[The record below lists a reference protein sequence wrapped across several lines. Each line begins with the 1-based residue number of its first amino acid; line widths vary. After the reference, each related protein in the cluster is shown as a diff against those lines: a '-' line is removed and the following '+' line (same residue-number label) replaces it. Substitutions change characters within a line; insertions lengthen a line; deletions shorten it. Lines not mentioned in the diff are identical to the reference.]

1 MGTIASQITSFTI
14 VYSIVYSDADHRK
27 HQSSASLAF
36 VCGIHRGPVNSPHKW
51 PVTRKMFP
59 FDDVVISWSFA
70 NNMIQSGTVLLIS
83 QLSCPNLA
91 GNSSVNT
98 FSSDHFISLQ
108 WRHNEHDRIS
118 NLLNR
123 LFRRRSKETPKLR
136 TTGLCAENSPVTGE
150 FPADRASNAETV
162 SVWWRLHVCKSSRG
176 ATTCFYL
183 DTRHTRLIIRVK
195 SRGLGY
201 MIF

>member
-1 MGTIASQITSFTI
+1 MTSSLVDRSRIIWSSQEQFCSFHSWAVQIWRGTAQSTPLQVIILFHYNDIIMSTIASQ
-14 VYSIVYSDADHRK
+14 
-27 HQSSASLAF
+27 
-36 VCGIHRGPVNSPHKW
+36 
-51 PVTRKMFP
+51 
-59 FDDVVISWSFA
+59 
-70 NNMIQSGTVLLIS
+70 
-83 QLSCPNLA
+83 
-91 GNSSVNT
+91 
-98 FSSDHFISLQ
+98 
-108 WRHNEHDRIS
+108 

-162 SVWWRLHVCKSSRG
+162 SVRWRLHVCKSSRG

-201 MIF
+201 MIFLIY